1 MKISIGVVCCCIVA
15 FALGS
20 AQAQPAR
27 PVPGDAQAQ
36 PAQPVAGERDAS
48 KDGVFIVTLK
58 SPERRTMTDEEL
70 VRDRDLNPNNLYR
83 VRTGGYIGFS
93 EKDWIDRIEFK
104 AFPKPVVE
112 LPEYQRFS
120 KLLVDINQKIWQIKQ
135 TLAKY
140 DLLALR
146 LVNLCD
152 RSKFSTLESIDDN
165 IVQQLTVYRRLTLL
179 RSLVVNALNR
189 VVTERACRD
198 LYNNYQTTLNIYT
211 KQLSE
216 LTKNYTRLSRRA
228 LMLIKDTPTES
239 EKARK
244 RSEKE

>member
-1 MKISIGVVCCCIVA
+1 MKMRIGVVFCSILL

-20 AQAQPAR
+20 AQAQPSR
-27 PVPGDAQAQ
+27 PAPSPAIAQ
-36 PAQPVAGERDAS
+36 PAGAPPGES
-48 KDGVFIVTLK
+48 ETGKDGVFIVRLK
-58 SPERRTMTDEEL
+58 SPERRTMTEEEL

-93 EKDWIDRIEFK
+93 EKDWVDKIEFK
-104 AFPKPVVE
+104 VFPKPVTE

-120 KLLVDINQKIWQIKQ
+120 KLLVDINQKIWLIKQ

-146 LVNLCD
+146 LMNLCD
-152 RSKFSTLESIDDN
+152 RSKFSSLQSIDDN
-165 IVQQLTVYRRLTLL
+165 ILQQLTVYRRLTLL
-179 RSLVVNALNR
+179 RSLVVNALSR

-198 LYNNYQTTLNIYT
+198 LYNNYQKTLNIYT

-216 LTKNYTRLSRRA
+216 LTRNYTRLSRRA
-228 LMLIKDTPTES
+228 LMLIKDIPTES
-239 EKARK
+239 EKALK
-244 RSEKE
+244 KSEKH